1 MEIAIILKIVVSA
14 AFRGIL
20 LYLCG
25 WRTKRTFLCARYS
38 HPKSWVSGKGLT
50 LALADSISG
59 VPHLRNLS
67 NIISH
72 R

>member
-1 MEIAIILKIVVSA
+1 MEISIFLKFIVGA

-38 HPKSWVSGKGLT
+38 HTESWVSGKGLT
-50 LALADSISG
+50 LALAGSAIAK
-59 VPHLRNLS
+59 LE
-67 NIISH
+67 
-72 R
+72 